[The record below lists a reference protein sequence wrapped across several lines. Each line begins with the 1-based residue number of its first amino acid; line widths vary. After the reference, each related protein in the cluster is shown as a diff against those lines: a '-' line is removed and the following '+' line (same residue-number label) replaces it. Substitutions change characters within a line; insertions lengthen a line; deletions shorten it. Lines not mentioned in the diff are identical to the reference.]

1 MREIEF
7 THVMPIEQ
15 AESIAKRSRESLTIR
30 VKEDV
35 GLRILERLAAERDLG
50 NGSVPIKVD
59 DRVWRVLKGTQV
71 RDETE
76 VELVCVPDLV
86 SEVVF
91 PQ

>member
-7 THVMPIEQ
+7 THVMPLEQ
-15 AESIAKRSRESLTIR
+15 AEAIAKRPRESMTIR

-35 GLRILERLAAERDLG
+35 GLPILERLDAERDLG
-50 NGSVPIKVD
+50 SGSVPIKVD
-59 DRVWRVLKGTQV
+59 DRVWRVIKGTQV
-71 RDETE
+71 RDEAE